1 MRRPAEDA
9 AVAVQAGEHRHPD
22 ARVPRGRDVPL
33 RHLGTVAIG
42 RAVGLVVQVVELRD
56 RGEPVLQQLGV
67 ELRGDGLRI
76 FRREAPDEAVHRLA
90 PGPEAVA
97 PGGAAAL
104 RPTGHGALE
113 GVGVEVGHARDD
125 MAGQAARR
133 ARRASMRSGDG
144 GDGTCRVH
152 LDHHVAGPAAGQQ
165 RMGGEEAV
173 HAARHGR
180 SSRTAQ
186 RAWPPRGA
194 GPPWRTDAGS
204 RMGLSRRAPCPGRV
218 DRAAG
223 ARRDGASRA
232 RALAGSCAR
241 PV

>member
-144 GDGTCRVH
+144 GDG
-152 LDHHVAGPAAGQQ
+152 PAASTSIITSRAQPPGSS
-165 RMGGEEAV
+165 AC
-173 HAARHGR
+173 AARKLGIRNPHRPAHRDGR
-180 SSRTAQ
+180 SRRGVQ
-186 RAWPPRGA
+186 PPGA
-194 GPPWRTDAGS
+194 F
-204 RMGLSRRAPCPGRV
+204 
-218 DRAAG
+218 G
-223 ARRDGASRA
+223 AT
-232 RALAGSCAR
+232 
-241 PV
+241 